1 MPSSP
6 QGDRRRTIRAIMRW
20 SLAAFYVAAGLAH
33 LKAPDELL
41 AITPSWVPF
50 APQVIF
56 ATGVCEL
63 AGAVA
68 LVTKPLRWW
77 AGVALAAY
85 AVCVWPANIKHAI
98 DGVELSYI
106 ANSWLYHGP
115 RLAFQPVLIWWAL
128 YCAEVIDWPWRRA
141 R

>member
-63 AGAVA
+63 AGAVG
-68 LVTKPLRWW
+68 W
-77 AGVALAAY
+77 
-85 AVCVWPANIKHAI
+85 
-98 DGVELSYI
+98 
-106 ANSWLYHGP
+106 
-115 RLAFQPVLIWWAL
+115 
-128 YCAEVIDWPWRRA
+128 
-141 R
+141 